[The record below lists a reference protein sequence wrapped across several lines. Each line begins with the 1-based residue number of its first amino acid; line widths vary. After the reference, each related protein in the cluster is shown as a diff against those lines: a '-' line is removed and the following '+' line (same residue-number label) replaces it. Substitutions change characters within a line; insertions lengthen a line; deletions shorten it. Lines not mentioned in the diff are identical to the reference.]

1 MCVIMSLMLCGAA
14 HADIAYTTSNG
25 GLGLIKVNGESS
37 IDIEGIQYQG
47 IGTNSL
53 VAPYWTSGNSRLI
66 VINRTTDTTT
76 SGDTAMM
83 FSTSDLTKPLDSKPT
98 VLKGIHNAESVSY
111 SNNGRGLFITSGTK
125 ITQFSTENFGSVRS
139 FDFAGY
145 FKSADFI
152 PEAHTVLTS
161 SRIYALVDSGDN
173 ESAVF
178 SFDGQL
184 TRDNGNLYVIRIISR
199 ADSMSWMNSSRIS
212 IPHSSGVYLLDSSAS
227 SGRDSKS
234 WYTNISSDIPV
245 ITSCPDTSSGFYFI
259 TQDSTGKNTLSHYAS
274 KTTTTLYT
282 DNNGGAL
289 MAVKDSTHNVLAVKI
304 GGKIRLYRMK
314 DDTFL
319 GEYDSSQLGG
329 VPVSMAITSSSGSE
343 GNSSSSGCNTSGAGV
358 FMAGV
363 CLLLLWRKKI

>member
-25 GLGLIKVNGESS
+25 GLGLIKVNGETS
-37 IDIEGIQYQG
+37 IDVKGVQYQG
-47 IGTNSL
+47 SGTNSL

-76 SGDTAMM
+76 SGDTAIA

-98 VLKGIHNAESVSY
+98 VLKGIYTAESVSY

-125 ITQFSTENFGSVRS
+125 ITQFSTENFGAVRS

-145 FKSADFI
+145 FKSADYA
-152 PEAHTVLTS
+152 PEAHTVLTGD
-161 SRIYALVDSGDN
+161 RIYALVDSGDN

-178 SFDGQL
+178 NFDGQL
-184 TRDNGNLYVIRIISR
+184 TRNNGNMGVTRIKYRANSMAWIS
-199 ADSMSWMNSSRIS
+199 DSRIALT
-212 IPHSSGVYLLDSSAS
+212 HSLGVYIKDR
-227 SGRDSKS
+227 G
-234 WYTNISSDIPV
+234 NISSDIPV
-245 ITSCPDTSSGFYFI
+245 ISLCPDNDRGFYFI
-259 TQDSTGKNTLSHYAS
+259 TQNSSGNNTLSHYTSS
-274 KTTTTLYT
+274 KTTTLHT
-282 DNNGGAL
+282 DNNAVSV
-289 MAVKDSTHNVLAVKI
+289 MAVKDSSHNVLAVKLD
-304 GGKIRLYRMK
+304 GKIRLYRMK

-343 GNSSSSGCNTSGAGV
+343 GNNSSSGCNLSGLGA

-363 CLLLLWRKKI
+363 CVLLLRRKK

>member
-14 HADIAYTTSNG
+14 HADIAYTTANG

-47 IGTNSL
+47 SGSNPL

-76 SGDTAMM
+76 SGDTAIA

-98 VLKGIHNAESVSY
+98 VLKGIYNAESVSY

-125 ITQFSTENFGSVRS
+125 ITQFSTENFGAVRS

-145 FKSADFI
+145 FKSADYP
-152 PEAHTVLTS
+152 PEAHSVLTS
-161 SRIYALVDSGDN
+161 ERIYTLVDSGDN

-178 SFDGQL
+178 EFDGQL
-184 TRDNGNLYVIRIISR
+184 TRNNGNMGVTRIRYRASSMAWIS
-199 ADSMSWMNSSRIS
+199 DSRIALT
-212 IPHSSGVYLLDSSAS
+212 HSLGVYIKDR
-227 SGRDSKS
+227 G
-234 WYTNISSDIPV
+234 NISSDIPV
-245 ITSCPDTSSGFYFI
+245 ISLCPDADSGFYFI
-259 TQDSTGKNTLSHYAS
+259 TQGSSGDNTLSHYNPKAS
-274 KTTTTLYT
+274 TTTTTIYT
-282 DNNGGAL
+282 DNNGGAV
-289 MAVKDSTHNVLAVKI
+289 MAVKDSSHNVLAVKI
-304 GGKIRLYRMK
+304 AGKIRLYRMA
-314 DDTFL
+314 DDAFL

-329 VPVSMAITSSSGSE
+329 VPVSMVATSSSGSE
-343 GNSSSSGCNTSGAGV
+343 GNNSSSGCNLSGLGA

-363 CLLLLWRKKI
+363 CVLLLRRKK